1 MDKIRVDPVHLV
13 NPVKKLLEVIMVRV
27 VVMRAHIQSN
37 ARNPEESKPVL
48 RVYEEDAAEE
58 DFLLTFGVK
67 LRTAEIKY
75 SLDQPLFGKY
85 QVWIEG
91 EIA

>member
-1 MDKIRVDPVHLV
+1 MHRIDADPVHPV
-13 NPVKKLLEVIMVRV
+13 NPVKKLREVSMVRV

-37 ARNPEESKPVL
+37 ARNPEEFKPVL
-48 RVYEEDAAEE
+48 RVYEEGAAEE

-67 LRTAEIKY
+67 LRTAEVKY
-75 SLDQPLFGKY
+75 SLDEPLFGKY
-85 QVWIEG
+85 HVWIEG

>member
-1 MDKIRVDPVHLV
+1 M
-13 NPVKKLLEVIMVRV
+13 VKV

-37 ARNPEESKPVL
+37 ASNPEESKPVL

-58 DFLLTFGVK
+58 EFLLTYGVK
-67 LRTAEIKY
+67 LRTAEVKY

-85 QVWIEG
+85 HVWIEG

>member
-1 MDKIRVDPVHLV
+1 MDKIEVDPVHLV
-13 NPVKKLLEVIMVRV
+13 NPVKKLREVRMVKV

-37 ARNPEESKPVL
+37 ARNPEDSKPVL

-58 DFLLTFGVK
+58 DFLLTYGVK
-67 LRTAEIKY
+67 LRTAEVKY

-85 QVWIEG
+85 HVWIEG